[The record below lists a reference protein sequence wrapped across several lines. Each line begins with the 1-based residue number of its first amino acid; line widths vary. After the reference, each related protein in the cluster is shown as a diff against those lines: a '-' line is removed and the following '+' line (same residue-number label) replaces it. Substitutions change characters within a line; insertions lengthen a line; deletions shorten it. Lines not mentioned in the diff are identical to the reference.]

1 MSQQQQPSKQV
12 CMMIAGSLMMGV
24 LIFGAVMA
32 AQGKFRNPNPDPVLT
47 GIGVGAAALMAVL
60 SFVIPPIIVSNAARQ
75 MKSGGRQL
83 TEQNYLA
90 LFQTQMI
97 IRFAMLEGAIFMN
110 LVLDH
115 QFSLP
120 VAAALLV
127 NMILQFPTPGR
138 IDNWVRNRMELDS
151 FENPQD

>member
-1 MSQQQQPSKQV
+1 
-12 CMMIAGSLMMGV
+12 
-24 LIFGAVMA
+24 
-32 AQGKFRNPNPDPVLT
+32 
-47 GIGVGAAALMAVL
+47 MAVL

-75 MKSGGRQL
+75 MQSGGRQL